1 MTKAEA
7 AHRLKEAR
15 ITSGLSRSDVAERIG
30 RNVKIIG
37 HWETGYTAPDLE
49 TLAELFRIYGIDAN
63 TFFDIKSNKFSAAFG
78 LTQDEQSLI
87 ADFRAVVQSDRD
99 MILRTASLAAKAA
112 NGQHQEEADQ
122 DGQLAAESLV
132 RQYSQAPSQ
141 KETAEK

>member
-7 AHRLKEAR
+7 AYRLKEAR
-15 ITSGLSRSDVAERIG
+15 LASGLSRSDVAERIG

-63 TFFDIKSNKFSAAFG
+63 TFFDVKPNKTSATFG

-99 MILRTASLAAKAA
+99 MILRTASLAAKASVEQRLA
-112 NGQHQEEADQ
+112 EAEQ
-122 DGQLAAESLV
+122 DGQIAAESLT
-132 RQYSQAPSQ
+132 RQYLQAQSQ
-141 KETAEK
+141 KGTVEK